1 MKKEAWFQF
10 PESIA
15 TQRQGEALHQLMQE
29 NFAHLAIVAILSGL
43 AVTGTLV
50 LTGAAPAWLAIL
62 PLTAVAILSLA
73 LRRSRSLW
81 PAWPQRL
88 LLVILTWIL
97 TGATLLPAWTSGQQT
112 TRWAVFLL
120 AILAC
125 AALTTR
131 PLADHLASLC
141 VPALVA
147 GVRIL
152 VPAVS
157 HESLGLALALALTLL
172 LALVIAALQFDQ
184 AMRLLHLARI
194 AAAQQRQLDE
204 LSLRDPVT
212 SLYHEPAFRTRLSIE
227 LARANRYKHPLCLLL
242 IEIRVDGQLLQSR
255 DQKASEKILASLAEA
270 LNKTLRTTDILG
282 YAQLGRFLVALPDT
296 TLANAR
302 IAATRIQATI
312 TRYNADSKTT
322 LTMNCGI
329 SQHHGEALEAL
340 LLVTEAR
347 LQEAIRLGPDQMVVE

>member
-15 TQRQGEALHQLMQE
+15 AQRQGEALHQLMQE

-97 TGATLLPAWTSGQQT
+97 TGAILLPAWTSGQQT
-112 TRWAVFLL
+112 TSWAVFLL

-131 PLADHLASLC
+131 PLADHLASLG

-157 HESLGLALALALTLL
+157 HESLGLALALA
-172 LALVIAALQFDQ
+172 QSRSQ
-184 AMRLLHLARI
+184 
-194 AAAQQRQLDE
+194 
-204 LSLRDPVT
+204 
-212 SLYHEPAFRTRLSIE
+212 Y
-227 LARANRYKHPLCLLL
+227 
-242 IEIRVDGQLLQSR
+242 QLLEAQYQIGQDLVNRLMIEKSSLENEIKNQKQRWELQREAMTTRFQSV
-255 DQKASEKILASLAEA
+255 
-270 LNKTLRTTDILG
+270 LNS
-282 YAQLGRFLVALPDT
+282 QNEFL
-296 TLANAR
+296 
-302 IAATRIQATI
+302 
-312 TRYNADSKTT
+312 KK
-322 LTMNCGI
+322 
-329 SQHHGEALEAL
+329 
-340 LLVTEAR
+340 
-347 LQEAIRLGPDQMVVE
+347 LQENFDASVRYMENLTETGLRGFGEEDR